1 MDQPCKMHVLGD
13 NRSTHPVYIIRISLL
28 VPVDPLSIESQ
39 SRDGSLV
46 AYDKGKGNDKSPKR
60 PARAV
65 KHKEAMPAAGF
76 LFEIASSS
84 RRAKK
89 VFFEFEDLQATAG
102 QRGRGG
108 VEIKSQTHE
117 TIATRE
123 FARVFSRQIFAKG
136 RERGGGGRTYDD
148 GCTIFSTS
156 RSRLERRM
164 IFINL
169 FHFLIFSVC
178 FKFLNLLSVF

>member
-1 MDQPCKMHVLGD
+1 M
-13 NRSTHPVYIIRISLL
+13 
-28 VPVDPLSIESQ
+28 PVDPLSIESQ

-76 LFEIASSS
+76 LFEIASSP

-108 VEIKSQTHE
+108 VKSK
-117 TIATRE
+117 AKRTRPLPHVNLPPCIQPPNICQRE
-123 FARVFSRQIFAKG
+123 GELMTTVAPFSF
-136 RERGGGGRTYDD
+136 
-148 GCTIFSTS
+148 FFLFFLTS
-156 RSRLERRM
+156 RSRFDEP
-164 IFINL
+164 NDE
-169 FHFLIFSVC
+169 
-178 FKFLNLLSVF
+178 